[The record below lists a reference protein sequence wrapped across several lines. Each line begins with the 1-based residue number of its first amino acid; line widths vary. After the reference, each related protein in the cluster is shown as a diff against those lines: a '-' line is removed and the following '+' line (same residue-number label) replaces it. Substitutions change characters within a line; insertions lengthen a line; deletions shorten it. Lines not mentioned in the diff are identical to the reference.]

1 MHKTAGLIC
10 DSSVTAIADKP
21 GRTHELNKKYF
32 VIHGSKC

>member
-1 MHKTAGLIC
+1 MKEEFKNVIFENCELIKN
-10 DSSVTAIADKP
+10 DP